1 MLPLGQC
8 LDIPAQSACRFP
20 RCCADHALFHAPYN
34 KLVQKAFARLMY
46 HDMCK

>member
-1 MLPLGQC
+1 MPLIGLASSDLRHTLPPL
-8 LDIPAQSACRFP
+8 L
-20 RCCADHALFHAPYN
+20 ADHALFHAPYN